1 LERRFG
7 GDRGILV
14 DETTT
19 GYDKRWAALLVILGT
34 EIMDLLDALV
44 TTIAA
49 PSIRADLD
57 AGETLVQWLGAA
69 YTLAMA
75 VGLLIGGRL
84 GDMFGRK
91 RMFLLGTTGFTAA
104 SLLCALAQS
113 PSMLIAARVL
123 QGLLGAMVLPQGL
136 GMIKEMFPPAETAK
150 AFGAFGPIMGLSAV
164 GGPILGGWLVDV
176 DLFGA
181 GWRAIFAINVP
192 IGVVTVLAALRFL
205 PKGRRAEG
213 MRLDLLGAALGAVGA
228 GLVIYPLVQGREV
241 GWPAW
246 TFTMMGASV
255 LTFAWF
261 AGHEQRTAAAGRT
274 PLIEP
279 SLFTK
284 PAFSGGI
291 VVALAI
297 FSAMIGSA
305 LVTTLWMQVGLG
317 WSPTKAAVATA
328 PSALGMVVGF
338 IAAGAGLAEQLG
350 RRLMHAGLA
359 LMAAGMVLLLI
370 VVQTLD
376 SVGPWPLAPALLLSG
391 VGTGL
396 TMAPMFDIVLAGVS
410 AREVGSA
417 GGVLTAVQQL
427 GGAVGIAV
435 LGTVFFS
442 AGPAQGFGDLD
453 HAFALALGVEI
464 ALVALAFGL
473 TYLLPRRARAEGG
486 AHGAPALTAEGVT
499 PVPAAA

>member
-1 LERRFG
+1 
-7 GDRGILV
+7 V
-14 DETTT
+14 DEGTT
-19 GYDKRWAALLVILGT
+19 GYHKRWAALFVILGM

-49 PSIRADLD
+49 PTIRMDLG

-91 RMFLLGTTGFTAA
+91 RMFVLGTAGFTTA
-104 SLLCALAQS
+104 SLLCAVAQS
-113 PSMLIAARVL
+113 PSMLISARVL

-136 GMIKEMFPPAETAK
+136 GMIKEMFPPTETAK

-181 GWRAIFAINVP
+181 GWRAIFAINLP
-192 IGVVTVLAALRFL
+192 IGVVTVVAALHFL
-205 PKGRRAEG
+205 PAGRRAEG
-213 MRLDLLGAALGAVGA
+213 MRMDLLGAVLGAAGA
-228 GLVIYPLVQGREV
+228 GLVIYPLVQGREL

-246 TFTMMGASV
+246 TFAMMGASV

-261 AGHEQRTAAAGRT
+261 GSHEQRTASAGRT
-274 PLIEP
+274 PLVEP
-279 SLFTK
+279 SLFAK

-291 VVALAI
+291 VVAMAI

-305 LVTTLWMQVGLG
+305 LVSTLWMQLGLG
-317 WSPTKAAVATA
+317 WSPTKAALASA
-328 PSALGMVVGF
+328 PSALGMIVGF
-338 IAAGAGLAEQLG
+338 VAAGAGLAERLG
-350 RRLMHAGLA
+350 RRLMHAGLG
-359 LMAAGMVLLLI
+359 LMAGGMALLL
-370 VVQTLD
+370 VLVETLGH
-376 SVGPWPLAPALLLSG
+376 SVGPWPLAPALLLGG

-417 GGVLTAVQQL
+417 GGVLTAIQQL

-442 AGPAQGFGDLD
+442 AGSVDLN

-464 ALVALAFGL
+464 ALIALAFGL
-473 TYLLPRRARAEGG
+473 TFLLPGEARPEGA
-486 AHGAPALTAEGVT
+486 AHGAAVVAE
-499 PVPAAA
+499 PVPVAA

>member
-1 LERRFG
+1 
-7 GDRGILV
+7 V

-19 GYDKRWAALLVILGT
+19 GYDKRWAALFVILGM

-49 PSIRADLD
+49 PTIRTDLG

-91 RMFLLGTTGFTAA
+91 RMFIIGTAGFTTA
-104 SLLCALAQS
+104 SLLCATAQS
-113 PSMLIAARVL
+113 PSMLIASRVL

-136 GMIKEMFPPAETAK
+136 GMINEMFPPAETAK

-164 GGPILGGWLVDV
+164 AGPILGGWLVDV
-176 DLFGA
+176 DLLGT

-192 IGVVTVLAALRFL
+192 IGVLTVLAAMRFL
-205 PKGRRAEG
+205 PTGRRAEG
-213 MRLDLLGAALGAVGA
+213 MRLDWVGAALGAAGA
-228 GLVIYPLVQGREV
+228 GLVIYPLVQGREL

-246 TFTMMGASV
+246 TFAMMGAAV
-255 LTFAWF
+255 LTFAAF
-261 AGHEQRTAAAGRT
+261 AAHERRTAAAGRT
-274 PLIEP
+274 PLVEP
-279 SLFTK
+279 SLFAK

-305 LVTTLWMQVGLG
+305 LVSTLWMQLGLG
-317 WSPTKAAVATA
+317 WSPTKAAVASA
-328 PSALGMVVGF
+328 PSALGMIVGF
-338 IAAGAGLAEQLG
+338 IAAGAGLAAQFG
-350 RRLMHAGLA
+350 RRLMHAGLGAMA
-359 LMAAGMVLLLI
+359 LGMGLLLA
-370 VVQTLD
+370 VVQTLGTGV
-376 SVGPWPLAPALLLSG
+376 SAWTLAPALLLGG

-417 GGVLTAVQQL
+417 GGVLTAIQQL
-427 GGAVGIAV
+427 GGSVGIAV

-442 AGPAQGFGDLD
+442 AGPAQAFGSDLN
-453 HAFALALGVEI
+453 HAFALALGVELGLI
-464 ALVALAFGL
+464 ALAIGL
-473 TYLLPRRARAEGG
+473 VFLLPMRSNPDLPD
-486 AHGAPALTAEGVT
+486 AHHAPSPL
-499 PVPAAA
+499 PDLVPAAA